1 MDGTIT
7 LMPIGHIE
15 NTFNERAAPEVIR
28 AEASRVVVDPDLEAG
43 LLGLEA
49 GEQVMVVYYFHRS
62 QGFELLQHRRGDP
75 LEAELGVFALRS
87 PDRPNPIGVTVVE
100 VLEIE
105 GCVLTVR
112 GLDALNGS
120 PLLDIKP
127 A

>member
-1 MDGTIT
+1 MDETIN

-28 AEASRVVVDPDLEAG
+28 AEVSRVIVDSDLEAG

-62 QGFELLQHRRGDP
+62 RGYMLRQHRRGDP
-75 LEAELGVFALRS
+75 HEPELGVFALRS
-87 PDRPNPIGVTVVE
+87 PDRPNPIGITVVD
-100 VLEIE
+100 VLKIE
-105 GCVLTVR
+105 GRVLTVR
-112 GLDALNGS
+112 GLDAMNGS